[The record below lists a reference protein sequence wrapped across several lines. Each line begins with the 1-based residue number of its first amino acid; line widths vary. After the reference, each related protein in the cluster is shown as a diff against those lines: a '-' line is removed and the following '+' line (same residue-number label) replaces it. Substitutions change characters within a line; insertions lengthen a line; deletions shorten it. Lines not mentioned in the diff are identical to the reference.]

1 MKFAKTGIIALL
13 SLCVVLSLSASAA
26 TEARLFVPVQDGFAL
41 QASTQLPYVD
51 GSVLVK
57 FTPQAMSQSRL
68 AIPFE
73 KGATVPGLATGWKSV
88 DALAQAAGATLLER
102 PFIRPQNL
110 DKAGALG
117 TDRWFRYQ
125 VAKGD
130 MEELAARFA
139 ADPLVEVAQPEW
151 LAFPAA
157 VPNDPLYA
165 DHWGHNNTAQMIS
178 YDWSSNSHT
187 GPLVGE
193 IGFDANAETAWNT
206 TYGSSGVTIAII
218 DSGVDIYHEDLNCT
232 TGYDFG
238 NNDTNPMDDSR
249 TAGHGTCCAGVTA
262 AVANNG
268 TGVTGIAGNC
278 TIMPLKVAD
287 RRGTMSF
294 VSITNALYYAGDN
307 GADIVS
313 MSLGAA
319 ISTDAATD
327 AAILYAYNAGCTILA
342 ATGNENNSVISYPA
356 INQYV
361 IGVGAASPC
370 GERKRSSSSS
380 LEVNPGVL
388 TDPNGYT
395 CDGERWW
402 GSNYGTTTQDDRGA
416 VDVIAPTI
424 LPTTDISG
432 SAGYDAGNYDM
443 FFNGTSCATPYA
455 AGVAALIKSAF
466 PDYTP
471 AQVRQQLC
479 GTAQDVISV
488 ESGAGWDRYTG
499 YGMVDAAA
507 AVSGG
512 GTVLN
517 PPVAEFTG
525 TPTSGETPL
534 AVQFVDFSS
543 GDPSSWSWTFGDGGT
558 STAQN
563 PGHTYTAA
571 GSYTVSLTASNGDGS
586 DTETK
591 TGYITVTDPVQP
603 TPPVADFSGT
613 PVSGDFPL
621 AVQFTDLSA
630 NGPTS
635 WSWTF
640 GDGGT
645 STVQNPGHTY
655 TAAGTYTVSLAV
667 SNVYGSDTETKTGYI
682 TVTEPSTGG
691 DTMHVAAISVY
702 TVLSGRKYYGR
713 AQITVVDDGGAP
725 VSGATV
731 TGNMTGD
738 TNETLTGVTGTDG
751 VATVTTARKTYAT
764 TDFCFTVTAVTHA
777 TLSYD
782 AGANVVTQ
790 ACEGGNIYG
799 ANEGRVVRAGNSLFQ
814 NAPNPFNPITEIAF
828 SLQGESPVRLTIYD
842 VKGQV
847 VEVLVQETLG
857 AGLHVQTWDAR
868 DHASGVYFY
877 RLETG
882 GFTETRKMIMLK

>member
-1 MKFAKTGIIALL
+1 MKFAKMGIYALL
-13 SLCVVLSLSASAA
+13 SLCVVFSLSAEAA
-26 TEARLFVPVQDGFAL
+26 TEARLFAPVQDGFAL
-41 QASTQLPYVD
+41 QAQAQLPYVD

-57 FTPQAMSQSRL
+57 FTAQAMSQSRL
-68 AIPFE
+68 AVPFE
-73 KGATVPGLATGWKSV
+73 KGAMVPGQATGWKSV
-88 DALAQAAGATLLER
+88 DALAESAGATLLER
-102 PFIRPQNL
+102 PFIQPRNL
-110 DKAGALG
+110 DKAEALG

-125 VAKGD
+125 VASGD

-139 ADPLVEVAQPEW
+139 ADPLVETAQPEW

-193 IGFDANAETAWNT
+193 VGFDANAEAAWNT

-249 TAGHGTCCAGVTA
+249 SAGHGTCCAGVTA

-278 TIMPLKVAD
+278 VIMPLKVAD
-287 RRGTMSF
+287 RRGSMSF

-319 ISTDAATD
+319 ISSDAATD

-356 INQYV
+356 INEYV

-432 SAGYDAGNYDM
+432 TAGYDAGNYDM

-479 GTAQDVISV
+479 GTAQDVVSV

-512 GTVLN
+512 GGGTEPL
-517 PPVAEFTG
+517 PPVAAFTG
-525 TPTSGETPL
+525 SPISGE
-534 AVQFVDFSS
+534 
-543 GDPSSWSWTFGDGGT
+543 
-558 STAQN
+558 
-563 PGHTYTAA
+563 Y
-571 GSYTVSLTASNGDGS
+571 
-586 DTETK
+586 
-591 TGYITVTDPVQP
+591 
-603 TPPVADFSGT
+603 
-613 PVSGDFPL
+613 PL
-621 AVQFTDLSA
+621 AVQFTDQSA
-630 NGPTS
+630 NEPTS

-645 STVQNPGHTY
+645 SSAQNPGHTY
-655 TAAGTYTVSLAV
+655 TAAGTYSVSLAV
-667 SNVYGSDTETKTGYI
+667 SNAYGSDSETKTGYI

-738 TNETLTGVTGTDG
+738 TNETLSGVTGTDG

-764 TDFCFTVTAVTHA
+764 TDFCFEVTGVTHA
-777 TLSYD
+777 TLNYD
-782 AGANVVTQ
+782 AGANLVTQ
-790 ACEGGNIYG
+790 ACEGGNVYG
-799 ANEGRVVRAGNSLFQ
+799 ANEGRIVSAGNSLLQ

-847 VEVLVQETLG
+847 VEILVQETLG

-877 RLETG
+877 RLEAG